1 MKRLLTLLCA
11 VFFVSSSLLAQ
22 SSLNGFVYYHGD
34 STEPIEDVNVKL
46 IDTTG
51 VAIDNCITDING
63 LYQFYNVQNGT
74 YNIEFTTEV
83 DPGGIDLADSY
94 LINQHLLNLDT
105 LNSIQA
111 LASDVDA
118 DGSITWNDY
127 NIIVDWWFTYGN
139 PFPAGDWSFET
150 ISYVVG
156 NKQKDDPPPSS
167 GSSNGDV
174 DGSFQPGEKPLSDLL
189 LCFAGV
195 KTVEAN
201 EEFEIPVKIN
211 THFPINS
218 LGLVFDY
225 PEQFLNIIDVTSD
238 QGILNFDAV
247 NGQLRMSC
255 VSSLKN
261 PFDYFI
267 DPEIIIKVKAASDFK
282 NAYNLN
288 LILNNESHIIDSKG
302 MRIKNITL
310 SIPNIEANN
319 QKAELFNNYPNPF
332 VNNTSIDY
340 NLPQAAI
347 VTIKLYD
354 LMGQEVATLV
364 DKFQSKGEY
373 KIYLNSDKYF
383 LKPGKYIY
391 KMSIKGNYE
400 FSQSK
405 IMLVL

>member
-51 VAIDNCITDING
+51 VAIDSCVTDING
-63 LYQFYNVQNGT
+63 LYQFNNVLDGT
-74 YNIEFTTEV
+74 YTIESTTEI
-83 DPGGIDLADSY
+83 DPGGIDLADAHDIRWY
-94 LINQHLLNLDT
+94 LLGFTTFTPIQEMAADVNGDSTVTWSDYITIVVYYFTHG
-105 LNSIQA
+105 NS
-111 LASDVDA
+111 
-118 DGSITWNDY
+118 
-127 NIIVDWWFTYGN
+127 
-139 PFPAGDWSFET
+139 FPAGDWSFET
-150 ISYVVG
+150 ITYVVG
-156 NKQKDDPPPSS
+156 NKQKEDPPPSS
-167 GSSNGDV
+167 GVSNGDV
-174 DGSFQPGEKPLSDLL
+174 DGSFQPGNKPEPDLSIT
-189 LCFAGV
+189 FSEV
-195 KTVEAN
+195 KTIQAN

-267 DPEIIIKVKAASDFK
+267 DPEIIIKVKAAGDFK

-340 NLPQAAI
+340 KLPQAAI

>member
-167 GSSNGDV
+167 GVSNGDV
-174 DGSFQPGEKPLSDLL
+174 DGSFQPGSKPVPDLSII
-189 LCFAGV
+189 FSEV
-195 KTVEAN
+195 KTIQAN

-267 DPEIIIKVKAASDFK
+267 DPKIIIKVKAAGDFK

-288 LILNNESHIIDSKG
+288 LILNDESHIIDSKG
-302 MRIKNITL
+302 SRIKNITL
-310 SIPNIEANN
+310 SIPNIETKD
-319 QKAELFNNYPNPF
+319 QKAELSNNYPNPF

-340 NLPQAAI
+340 KLPQAAI

-373 KIYLNSDKYF
+373 KINLNSDKYF
-383 LKPGKYIY
+383 LKSGKYIY
-391 KMSIKGNYE
+391 KMNIKGNRE
-400 FSQSK
+400 FSKSK